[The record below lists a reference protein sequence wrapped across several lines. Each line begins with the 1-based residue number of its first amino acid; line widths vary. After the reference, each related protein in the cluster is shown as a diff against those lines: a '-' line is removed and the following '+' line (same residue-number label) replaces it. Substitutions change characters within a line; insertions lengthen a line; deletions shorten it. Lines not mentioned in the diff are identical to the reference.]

1 MLTKIVDFQEVIV
14 SGRWRVELFTD
25 IATAIVESRWPLV
38 TIRELADESSEAIS
52 PAECDS
58 DTVLYVGL
66 ENVEPV
72 TGEPVG
78 LELREKTSVKS
89 RSKVFKAG
97 DILYGRLRPYLR
109 KAFLAGPPFQ
119 KGICS
124 TEFIVLTPNKN
135 AILPEVLRAMLV
147 SKQLTDEL
155 ARFQIGA
162 ALPRIS
168 SRDFF
173 SLELPLPPL
182 AIQGQW
188 AKKLFELSV
197 VVRKARQQ
205 IQSFPN
211 QLDGFLSQMIIG
223 A

>member
-1 MLTKIVDFQEVIV
+1 MFSKIIDFQDLPP

-25 IATAIVESRWPLV
+25 VTAAVVDSRWPLV
-38 TIRELADESSEAIS
+38 RIRELADESSDAIL
-52 PAECDS
+52 PAECDG

-66 ENVEPV
+66 ENVESV
-72 TGEPVG
+72 TGEPVD
-78 LELREKTSVKS
+78 LEVRDKASVKS
-89 RSKVFKAG
+89 RSKVFKSG

-109 KAFLAGPPFQ
+109 KAFLAQHPFK

-124 TEFIVLTPNKN
+124 TEFIVLTPKKSVV
-135 AILPEVLRAMLV
+135 LPDVLRAMLV

-168 SRDFF
+168 AKDFF
-173 SLELPLPPL
+173 SLQLPLPPL
-182 AIQGQW
+182 AVQEQW
-188 AKKLFELSV
+188 AKKLSDLSV
-197 VVRKARQQ
+197 LVRKARQQ

-211 QLDGFLSQMIIG
+211 QLDGFLNEMIIG
-223 A
+223 E